1 MLVNR
6 RTLRIEWG
14 QCDPAGIVFYPQY
27 LIIFD
32 TSTGWLFERTGL
44 KPLAMRKKYGIVGI
58 PIVEVGARF
67 IMPCRFDDE
76 IVVESEVSEWGRSS
90 FTVRHRILK
99 EGKLA
104 LEGFEKRVWAAP
116 HPERPGAIQAQ
127 PVPAE
132 IIASLSDA
140 TGGTMVTFDD
150 SGKQEGGT

>member
-32 TSTGWLFERTGL
+32 TRPGWRSERTGL
-44 KPLAMRKKYGIVGI
+44 TATAMRKKYRIVGM

-67 IMPCRFDDE
+67 ILPCRFDDE
-76 IVVESEVSEWGRSS
+76 IVVESEVGEWGRSS

-99 EGKLA
+99 AGELA
-104 LEGFEKRVWAAP
+104 LDGFEKRVWAAP

-150 SGKQEGGT
+150 SGKQESGT